1 MVRGMRRRVII
12 DRVRLR
18 FGLGLRGQM
27 EVVGRAEAFLVVE
40 ELEEAGVK
48 LVGGAEEI
56 VEGGLENGAQGVK
69 RQVQVREPAAGGQ
82 TDAVGGIELDGKAVE
97 GSSLGTE
104 ELADFGDGSPGR
116 SKTEGATEKETFP
129 LVVRHEEEMG
139 VVFLIQLE
147 AGTDP
152 FGGLQAIKLP
162 IQALEDKSE
171 GIKSSGRSG
180 LHGGDHR
187 TTPRTKTV
195 RVLKGIGRCPFMF
208 TITFTKGS

>member
-1 MVRGMRRRVII
+1 M
-12 DRVRLR
+12 
-18 FGLGLRGQM
+18 
-27 EVVGRAEAFLVVE
+27 AE
-40 ELEEAGVK
+40 ELDELGVE
-48 LVGGAEEI
+48 LGGGAEE
-56 VEGGLENGAQGVK
+56 VAEVGLNDGAQAFG
-69 RQVQVREPAAGGQ
+69 REVEPGEPTAGGEA
-82 TDAVGGIELDGKAVE
+82 DAVGGIELDGKAVE

-116 SKTEGATEKETFP
+116 SKTEGAAEKETLP

-139 VVFLIQLE
+139 VAFFIQLE

-180 LHGGDHR
+180 LHG
-187 TTPRTKTV
+187 
-195 RVLKGIGRCPFMF
+195 VLVKV
-208 TITFTKGS
+208 KV